1 MMPSASPIHPTIATI
16 AAWTGT
22 TLLIATP
29 AVVAVDYGGVLSWTL
44 WATSIAAVVIL
55 ALLIPAFCCQYD
67 RVTWRSHALCVLLF
81 VFALY
86 GFAQSIPIPQS
97 ILGLFASGSADAY
110 STWLQPLTLVP
121 EDAKRLAELSPKVS
135 LDIGL
140 TRTASW
146 TTLLVAMFSGFA
158 SMLFADRNRLRVLL
172 IVIALTG
179 ALHAG
184 LGIYQML
191 AHPDS
196 TVWGIR
202 SMFGG
207 KPFGAFVNR
216 SNAAVMLC
224 IGLGASIGLIAWR
237 LAALTGATLNG
248 DRFPLTELLDVIFDR
263 TSGFAI
269 ATGSLSAIG
278 LLTCGSRSGLVGV
291 VSGGLLA
298 FGFIQSAHRMRGL
311 IATFVGMALIV
322 AIAMVNFDLSA
333 TSAERALNTID
344 DAAESSGF
352 REARFAHWPDGL
364 AAGIAQPFVGWGWG
378 AYRYAY
384 LPFQKSSH
392 GAWFLNAD
400 NLWLEVFVETGLIG
414 VLVAA
419 VSIYVIIRSLLRLDS
434 SADPID
440 HGLAAMGW
448 FIVGALLGSQFF
460 DFGLKIPAN
469 ALAAGIVLSAVVARS
484 LSPGKAIGEASSA
497 NRPAAEH
504 FQITSNFIAN
514 ASGRNRPSRI
524 DRRHPIVLFGSMTII
539 TILAANAFHSRAF
552 EDAAVYM
559 AARALP
565 LDTVSTAE
573 IQAIENLLE
582 AAANNRTPRT
592 DVLIQRSQ
600 VSLRHSRLRAI
611 DQLLDDDRFQQ
622 KDELIAALS
631 PALLR
636 RFHYIDTT
644 TSNPSESDQPYWL
657 VWKSLG
663 TEFPDNYQT
672 LRSELEQARSAA
684 VASLLA
690 SPLSAEARLAII
702 SLDFAD
708 GRPEQS
714 IELLKQA
721 AILRKQN
728 PELLLHIGDL
738 AVEMKQ
744 YAFAASSWK
753 RVALLKPARTPVV
766 LARSQREPQL
776 SANNVIP
783 DSRDPIIRALTLE
796 LGRRNP
802 DTNLIHRG
810 IRILSESPPLAAQD
824 KAAQDRLIGKLHSNL
839 GDFGQA
845 AKSFELASTSLPR
858 DADLRFEHANALMMA
873 GKLAEARQAARNGRE
888 IATDDPRFEKIIAK
902 IAERIEQAGR

>member
-1 MMPSASPIHPTIATI
+1 MPSFPPIHPIIATV
-16 AAWTGT
+16 AVWTGT
-22 TLLIATP
+22 TLLVATP
-29 AVVAVDYGGVLSWTL
+29 AIVAADYGGALPWTL

-55 ALLIPAFCCQYD
+55 ALLIPAFCGQTD
-67 RVTWRSHALCVLLF
+67 RTTWRSHALCILLLLF
-81 VFALY
+81 AVY
-86 GFAQSIPIPQS
+86 GFAQSISIPQS

-135 LDIGL
+135 VDISL

-146 TTLLVAMFSGFA
+146 TTLLVAIFA
-158 SMLFADRNRLRVLL
+158 GIASVLFADRNRLRLLL

-184 LGIYQML
+184 LGIFQML

-202 SMFGG
+202 STYGG

-248 DRFPLTELLDVIFDR
+248 DRFPFTELLDVIFDR
-263 TSGFAI
+263 TSVFAI

-278 LLTCGSRSGLVGV
+278 LLSCGSRSGLAGV
-291 VSGGLLA
+291 VAGGLLA
-298 FGFIQSAHRMRGL
+298 FGFIQSAHRVRGL

-333 TSAERALNTID
+333 ISTERALNTID
-344 DAAESSGF
+344 DAAQSSGF
-352 REARFAHWPDGL
+352 QEARFAHWPDGL
-364 AAGIAQPFVGWGWG
+364 AAGLAQPFVGWGWG

-384 LPFQKSSH
+384 LPFQKSSP

-419 VSIYVIIRSLLRLDS
+419 VSIFVIIRSLLRLDR

-440 HGLAAMGW
+440 HGVAAMGW
-448 FIVGALLGSQFF
+448 FILGALLGSQFF
-460 DFGLKIPAN
+460 DFGLKTPAN
-469 ALAAGIVLSAVVARS
+469 ALAASIVLSAVIARS
-484 LSPGKAIGEASSA
+484 LSPGKAIGEPASA
-497 NRPAAEH
+497 NRPAAER
-504 FQITSNFIAN
+504 FQIMSNFVAN
-514 ASGRNRPSRI
+514 TSRRIRPSRF
-524 DRRHPIVLFGSMTII
+524 DRSHPIVFLGSLTTF
-539 TILAANAFHSRAF
+539 TILTANAFHVRAV
-552 EDAAVYM
+552 EDAAVYK
-559 AARALP
+559 AARTLS
-565 LDTVSTAE
+565 LDTVSASE
-573 IQAIENLLE
+573 IQAIESLLE

-592 DVLIQRSQ
+592 DVLIQLSQ
-600 VSLRHSRLRAI
+600 VGLRHARLQAI
-611 DQLLDDDRFQQ
+611 DRCLDDERFQQ

-631 PALLR
+631 PAILR

-644 TSNPSESDQPYWL
+644 TGNPSESDQPYWL
-657 VWKSLG
+657 IWKSLG
-663 TEFPDNYQT
+663 PEFPENYRT
-672 LRSELEQARSAA
+672 LRSDLAQARSAA
-684 VASLLA
+684 VIGLLA

-708 GRPEQS
+708 GHPEQS

-721 AILRKQN
+721 AVLRKQN
-728 PELLLHIGDL
+728 PQLLLHIGDL

-744 YAFAASSWK
+744 SDFAASSWK
-753 RVALLKPARTPVV
+753 RVALLNPARTPVI
-766 LARSQREPQL
+766 LARARREPKL
-776 SANNVIP
+776 SANDVIP

-796 LGRRNP
+796 LRRRDQ
-802 DTNLIHRG
+802 DTKLISRG
-810 IRILSESPPLAAQD
+810 IRILSENPPLVPQD
-824 KAAQDRLIGKLHSNL
+824 KAAQDRLIGKLHSNR
-839 GDFGQA
+839 GDFDQA
-845 AKSFELASTSLPR
+845 AKSFELASASLPR
-858 DADLRFEHANALMMA
+858 DADLRFEHANALMLA
-873 GKLAEARQAARNGRE
+873 GKLGEARQAARNGRE